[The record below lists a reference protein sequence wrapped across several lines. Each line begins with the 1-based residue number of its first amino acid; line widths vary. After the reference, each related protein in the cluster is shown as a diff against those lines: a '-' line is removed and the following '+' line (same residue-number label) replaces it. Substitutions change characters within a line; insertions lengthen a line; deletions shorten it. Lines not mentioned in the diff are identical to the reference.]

1 MNEKMGEYSGGQITS
16 AVIEGLIEIIN
27 YSNTKN
33 EIEDIDSILAV
44 KNISKDSV
52 ELGFFLCILVNN
64 SDKTLVNSP
73 EIYRSGDFE
82 KIRRNIIFSL
92 AEKQSSFLAS
102 VVNCSARCIK
112 SGGSSRMV
120 QIISD
125 ANLSEPLNEDGE
137 HWWWNLQSFLRVSR
151 DENIDKEALEGRGR
165 IGEHLSKAY
174 EKARLEDV
182 DGSMVEIVSAIDGD
196 RKGYDILSYRHRD
209 KKERLRIEVKAS
221 KLELNKAKIYLTWR
235 EWEVA
240 KQFGPHEFHLWPD
253 LENPSPSPII
263 ISLEKMSR
271 FIPKTEKGVKWPNLE
286 ISMKLLADC

>member
-1 MNEKMGEYSGGQITS
+1 MIESDVYEGGEITS

-27 YSNTKN
+27 YSDKKN
-33 EIEDIDSILAV
+33 EIEDIESVLESV
-44 KNISKDSV
+44 NISIDSV
-52 ELGFFLCILVNN
+52 KLGFFLGIFIKKSKKVSIVDSEMYN
-64 SDKTLVNSP
+64 SRD
-73 EIYRSGDFE
+73 YE
-82 KIRRNIIFSL
+82 KMRRNIIFSL
-92 AEKQSSFLAS
+92 AKKKTSFLAS

-125 ANLSEPLNEDGE
+125 ANLSEPLDEDGE

-174 EKARLEDV
+174 EKARLEDG